1 MTEAKSTSAKL
12 TTALVIVPNIFSTSR
27 DMDTL
32 ERKHEEAVGLSEAID
47 LTIFASKIVN
57 ISRLRPATLFGS
69 GKTQEIAAIV
79 RENKVD
85 VAIIDH
91 QLTPV
96 QQRNLEIAWHCKVL
110 DRTALILEI
119 FGARARTHEG
129 RLQVELAALQY
140 QRSRLVRSWTH
151 LERQRGGFGFLGGP
165 GESQL
170 EIDRRLTDQRISKLT
185 SEIGNIQK
193 TRTLQ
198 RVARQR
204 DALPTVAL
212 VGYTNAGKSTLF
224 NRLTNADVVAQDM
237 LFATLDPTMRGVT
250 LPSGAKI
257 ILCDTVGF
265 ISDLPTEL
273 VASFKATLE
282 EIIEADV
289 VLHIH
294 DAASAEMSR
303 QSRTVQ
309 KILIEIVGEMP
320 SKVYDVLNKIDLIDD
335 ETLEFGGNGIEISA
349 TTGMGCD
356 HLIELLDREFLSRRQ
371 VFTYSI
377 PSSDG
382 AALAWLYSNG
392 EVINNSPQDMSNIVK
407 VALQSPDAGRF
418 EQRFQLVPLS

>member
-1 MTEAKSTSAKL
+1 MTEAKSTSVKL

-27 DMDTL
+27 DLDTL

-85 VAIIDH
+85 VVIIDH

-170 EIDRRLTDQRISKLT
+170 EIDRRLTDQRITKLT
-185 SEIGNIQK
+185 SEIENIQK

-198 RVARQR
+198 RLARQR

-282 EIIEADV
+282 EITEADV

-294 DAASAEMSR
+294 DAASAEMSK
-303 QSRTVQ
+303 QSRTVR

-335 ETLEFGGNGIEISA
+335 ENPEFGGNGIEISA

-418 EQRFQLVPLS
+418 EQRFQLVPLR

>member
-96 QQRNLEIAWHCKVL
+96 QQRNLEIEWHCKVL